1 MKKKTN
7 LNSLIKIS
15 LLGAIAFILMLF
27 EFPIPGFPPFLKL
40 DFSDLPALIG
50 GFALGPVAGI
60 IIEFIKNVL
69 NIILHGS
76 STGGVGEFAN
86 FLVGGVFVYVASWVY
101 HKDKSRKKAIIGLIS
116 GTIAMTLVAGLF
128 NYFILIPIYAKL
140 FGGLNNVIGAAA
152 AANKSISSLA
162 SLIVIGITPFN
173 ILKGAAVSVIT
184 FASYKKV
191 SPLIHKESLALEQQ
205 KLKEKAGNI

>member
-1 MKKKTN
+1 MKRKTN

-40 DFSDLPALIG
+40 DLSDLPALIG

-60 IIEFIKNVL
+60 IVELIKNIL
-69 NIILHGS
+69 NVILHGS
-76 STGGVGEFAN
+76 STGGTGELAN
-86 FLVGGVFVYVASWVY
+86 FLVGGTFVGVASFVY
-101 HKDKSRKKAIIGLIS
+101 HRGKTRKNAIIGLIS

-128 NYFILIPIYAKL
+128 NYFVLIPLYATM

-152 AANKSISSLA
+152 AANKSIDSLA

-173 ILKGAAVSVIT
+173 ILKGAVVSVIT

-191 SPLIHKESLALEQQ
+191 SPLIHKESLNLEQQ
-205 KLKEKAGNI
+205 KLKEKASNL